1 MSRRPGARFNRGRIA
16 TVAGTAPSPPPVTPA
31 TILAGQTFRWLEV
44 GLGETL
50 TADSGAG
57 ASDTGSGGGAYVV
70 DALADQGSGGFN
82 MVQTTSARPRKEDR
96 GFNGFPCFAGDAV
109 DDRFQSTGTSIAA
122 SVSGVN
128 QPFVRIQVMQAFV
141 QGATLIPWS
150 MGANATTPFQEL
162 FFSAANAYTIR
173 KNAGANVDVTGGTTD
188 LGRHIIVTE
197 CQGATASVDVD
208 GVNIIPA
215 TAYSN
220 GSMTF
225 DRDAIM
231 CLRRSTLTNF
241 APMRLALDIFVVG
254 TITAQ
259 QKADLVT
266 YASRYTA
273 ASTRPLLV
281 MTGDS
286 HTNTD
291 LGETT
296 WMTLAAAYFTGSD
309 FINNG
314 IVGDTLV
321 NMLSKDATSGLVYRY
336 ADSNYDANR
345 AVCAY
350 GNHYGANDIEGASS
364 RTAVQVRTDQTT
376 WATAVSGRRATSPR
390 IACTLHQ
397 IGSLPAGKEAERVA
411 YNTDMRANYLSY
423 GFTHLLD
430 KDLLIPEAPS
440 DTSVFEGDQKHLN
453 ATGEGYLFSGRFGID
468 GMQQILTAIGFV

>member
-1 MSRRPGARFNRGRIA
+1 MFARRSSPRHNRGRNV
-16 TVAGTAPSPPPVTPA
+16 TVGGAAAPASTPA
-31 TILAGQTFRWLEV
+31 TILVGKTFRWLEV

-50 TADSGAG
+50 TVDSGAG
-57 ASDTGSGGGAYVV
+57 AGDQGGGGGAYVC
-70 DALADQGSGGFN
+70 DALADQSGGGFN
-82 MVQTTSARPRKEDR
+82 VAQTTSARPRKEDA

-128 QPFVRIQVMQAFV
+128 QPFVRLQVLQAFV
-141 QGATLIPWS
+141 GGATLIPWS

-173 KNAGANVDVTGGTTD
+173 KNVGANVDVTGGTTN
-188 LGRHIIVTE
+188 LNRHVVITE
-197 CQGATASVDVD
+197 VLGATASVDVD
-208 GVNIIPA
+208 GVNVVPA
-215 TAYSN
+215 AAYSN

-225 DRDAIM
+225 DRDALM
-231 CLRRSTLTNF
+231 CLRRSTITNF
-241 APMRLALDIFVVG
+241 APMRVALDLFIVG

-259 QKADLVT
+259 QKADLLT
-266 YASRYTA
+266 YANRYMA
-273 ASTRPLLV
+273 AQTKPLLA

-296 WMTLAAAYFTGSD
+296 WMTLAAAYFPGST

-321 NMLSKDATSGLVYRY
+321 NMLSKDAVSGLVYRY
-336 ADSNYDANR
+336 ADSNHDTSR

-364 RTAVQVRTDQTT
+364 RTAIQVRTDQTT
-376 WATAVSGRRATSPR
+376 WATAVSGRRPTSPR
-390 IACTLHQ
+390 IACTLHKIQ
-397 IGSLPAGKEAERVA
+397 GLPAGKETTRQD
-411 YNTDMRANYLSY
+411 YNTDMRANYLTY

-430 KDLLIPEAPS
+430 KDLIITETPPDL
-440 DTSVFEGDQKHLN
+440 SVFEADGKHLN
-453 ATGEGYLFSGRFGID
+453 ATGEGYLFNGRFGVD
-468 GMQQILTAIGFV
+468 GMKQILTALGFV